1 MDFLLDTCGRRRYL
15 LVMQLFVLN
24 AAANC
29 PQPKLGESIIL
40 TNEALLKNNFP
51 EGSHATLQCANGLVK
66 ESGSGVMNCTGGN
79 WTEPDLKCKKKDCG
93 PPKPQPHMS
102 FNISGGTL
110 FGAEVRVL
118 CDKGFQI
125 SGVSY
130 KKCYASGWIG
140 KAKCEIVT
148 CEQPAAVANGITLW
162 DSQDNPKYG
171 EIIQFTCNE
180 GYTLIGSKSTMCSE
194 SGEYD
199 SETPECKDVTAED
212 RISPNTLTPPP
223 APPAQDSSTISAAH
237 RDKSITTSAT
247 ATVSP
252 TAQGG
257 RDSLTTEDEA
267 APTRASSTTSS
278 FRDVTAEDRISP
290 NTLTPPPAPPAQVS
304 TSTDSS
310 TISAAHRDKS
320 ITTSATATV
329 SPTAQDKH
337 DGGVNTYTD
346 TGHTAVIVSLVCVVL
361 VAVILVA
368 ALYRCYLRRKGA
380 SSLNG
385 TVPIC

>member
-252 TAQGG
+252 TAQ
-257 RDSLTTEDEA
+257 
-267 APTRASSTTSS
+267 
-278 FRDVTAEDRISP
+278 
-290 NTLTPPPAPPAQVS
+290 
-304 TSTDSS
+304 
-310 TISAAHRDKS
+310 
-320 ITTSATATV
+320 
-329 SPTAQDKH
+329 DKH

-368 ALYRCYLRRKGA
+368 ALYRCYLRRKG
-380 SSLNG
+380 SYDTREDLKPELLHFQNL
-385 TVPIC
+385 

>member
-278 FRDVTAEDRISP
+278 FRD
-290 NTLTPPPAPPAQVS
+290 
-304 TSTDSS
+304 
-310 TISAAHRDKS
+310 
-320 ITTSATATV
+320 
-329 SPTAQDKH
+329 KH

-368 ALYRCYLRRKGA
+368 ALYRCYLRRKG
-380 SSLNG
+380 SYDTREDLKPELLHFQNL
-385 TVPIC
+385 

>member
-199 SETPECKDVTAED
+199 SETPECK
-212 RISPNTLTPPP
+212 
-223 APPAQDSSTISAAH
+223 
-237 RDKSITTSAT
+237 
-247 ATVSP
+247 
-252 TAQGG
+252 GG

-278 FRDVTAEDRISP
+278 FR
-290 NTLTPPPAPPAQVS
+290 
-304 TSTDSS
+304 
-310 TISAAHRDKS
+310 
-320 ITTSATATV
+320 
-329 SPTAQDKH
+329 DKH

>member
-199 SETPECKDVTAED
+199 SETPECK
-212 RISPNTLTPPP
+212 
-223 APPAQDSSTISAAH
+223 
-237 RDKSITTSAT
+237 
-247 ATVSP
+247 
-252 TAQGG
+252 GG

-290 NTLTPPPAPPAQVS
+290 NTLTPPPAPPAQ
-304 TSTDSS
+304 DSS

-368 ALYRCYLRRKGA
+368 ALYRCYLRRKG
-380 SSLNG
+380 SYDTREDLKPELLHFQNL
-385 TVPIC
+385 

>member
-199 SETPECKDVTAED
+199 SETPECK
-212 RISPNTLTPPP
+212 
-223 APPAQDSSTISAAH
+223 
-237 RDKSITTSAT
+237 
-247 ATVSP
+247 
-252 TAQGG
+252 GG

-278 FRDVTAEDRISP
+278 FR
-290 NTLTPPPAPPAQVS
+290 
-304 TSTDSS
+304 DSS